1 MANRK
6 SSPGFY
12 RGIAVEADSSALS
25 DKDVVATF
33 RPGLRMPAV
42 VAVALIT
49 SLGSV
54 IGTYMLT
61 HQTPADCASKADL
74 HAIDTHVAQLA
85 ETVTTLTS
93 TISRNADQAHNDTR
107 DVANKLDAYI
117 VSHAK

>member
-12 RGIAVEADSSALS
+12 RGTVVEQDAEALS
-25 DKDVVATF
+25 DKATAASF
-33 RPGLRMPAV
+33 HPSMRIPAV

-61 HQTPADCASKADL
+61 HQNPTDCASKADL
-74 HAIDTHVAQLA
+74 HAIDTHVAQLT
-85 ETVTTLTS
+85 ETLTALTF

-107 DVANKLDAYI
+107 EVAQRLDTYI